1 MEKMHPERTSRI
13 FWIMYMMC
21 VINKW
26 QTFSLFIEKL
36 TKYKV
41 FDIRIQFVTWLL
53 HSMFV
58 QKDYK
63 LSYDFLFLAFVVVL
77 DHHNSFEVF
86 IFLHMYWHFLICC
99 LMGKLSLHR
108 KSRAI
113 YSILFFEAYDLISY
127 FAEMMRE
134 CLYVAGLIW

>member
-26 QTFSLFIEKL
+26 QKFSLFIEI

-41 FDIRIQFVTWLL
+41 FDIRIQFATWLL

-58 QKDYK
+58 QRDYK

-86 IFLHMYWHFLICC
+86 IFLHMYWHFLLCC
-99 LMGKLSLHR
+99 LMGKFSLHR
-108 KSRAI
+108 KSQAI

-127 FAEMMRE
+127 FAEMMWE
-134 CLYVAGLIW
+134 CLYVAGLIR